1 MKVSISGEGP
11 KFKEAAR
18 WLKARRVRIGIPG
31 GGGSHGSLSNVELAF
46 LLTNG
51 SPVNRN
57 PPRPFLQPA
66 LQKPESQEK
75 IAREMKKAA
84 AAAVNGNFGGAHAQL
99 GMAGQAGEDAVKEYM
114 ESGAFA
120 PNAPITV
127 SGGWMKNPRR
137 AKSPEKAFYVKG
149 KGSSKPLIDTGDLHD
164 SITHIVE

>member
-1 MKVSISGEGP
+1 MKVSISGKGP
-11 KFKEAAR
+11 KFKEAAN
-18 WLKARRVRIGIPG
+18 WLKPRRVRIGIPD
-31 GGGSHGSLSNVELAF
+31 GGGSHGELSNVELAF
-46 LLTNG
+46 ILTNG

-57 PPRPFLQPA
+57 PPRPFLEPA
-66 LQKPESQEK
+66 LEKPENQEK
-75 IAREMKKAA
+75 IARHMKRAA
-84 AAAVNGNFGGAHAQL
+84 AAAIEGNFGGAEAQL
-99 GMAGQAGEDAVKEYM
+99 DMAGQAGEDAVKEYM

-164 SITHIVE
+164 AITHIVE

>member
-1 MKVSISGEGP
+1 MKVSISGKGP
-11 KFKEAAR
+11 KFKEAAN
-18 WLKARRVRIGIPG
+18 WLKPRRVRIGIPD
-31 GGGSHGSLSNVELAF
+31 GGGSHGELSNVELAF
-46 LLTNG
+46 ILTNG

-57 PPRPFLQPA
+57 PPRPFLEPA
-66 LQKPESQEK
+66 LEKPENQEK
-75 IAREMKKAA
+75 IVRHMKRAA
-84 AAAVNGNFGGAHAQL
+84 AAAIEGNFGGAEAQL
-99 GMAGQAGEDAVKEYM
+99 DMAGQAGEDAVKEYM

-164 SITHIVE
+164 AITHIVE